1 MYELVEDEHPDTDLV
16 VTNLVH
22 FQMDV
27 QSPYFLELHET
38 PFLNLSLISR
48 SNPTNED
55 NSWAGFADL
64 GSNTF
69 LVVAIFFEFSI
80 TIN

>member
-1 MYELVEDEHPDTDLV
+1 MYELVEDENVETDSV

-22 FQMDV
+22 FETDV

-38 PFLNLSLISR
+38 PFLNLSLILH

-55 NSWAGFADL
+55 DS
-64 GSNTF
+64 
-69 LVVAIFFEFSI
+69 
-80 TIN
+80 